1 MKQPFA
7 STIMKFACSR
17 RLERTR
23 HLSAAGRPA
32 GADKRK
38 QTMTKKTCPIA
49 PSICF
54 AAGLLTIAASH
65 TANASE
71 CFPGPDFKL
80 DPGTRWDYRIDPAT
94 KQGCWYVKDLGAS
107 SRRRTGE
114 VARSSRSVPASSS
127 TSESAATSGAPRSDR
142 GEETPASD
150 PQSSIKS
157 WFSST
162 FAPLFGLPNAY
173 STTETDEAATSGPGV
188 TPKRDNE
195 STVTR
200 QRQRSKQQTK
210 VAQRKSER
218 AQGES
223 KRAQRAIASI
233 FEAAGDKP
241 VLSPPILS
249 GQDLQ
254 KAIEA
259 VGDKD
264 VVIAPTALQEDWQ
277 QALYEEFLRWRLRQ
291 LIP

>member
-1 MKQPFA
+1 MAQ
-7 STIMKFACSR
+7 
-17 RLERTR
+17 
-23 HLSAAGRPA
+23 
-32 GADKRK
+32 
-38 QTMTKKTCPIA
+38 KTCPIA

-54 AAGLLTIAASH
+54 VVGLFAIAASH
-65 TANASE
+65 TAGAAE
-71 CFPGPDFKL
+71 CFPGPDFKP
-80 DPGTRWDYRIDPAT
+80 DPGTRWDYRVDSAT
-94 KQGCWYVKDLGAS
+94 KQGCWYIKDIGAS
-107 SRRRTGE
+107 SRRRKGE

-127 TSESAATSGAPRSDR
+127 TLESATTSGTPRSDR
-142 GEETPASD
+142 VEVPPAPT
-150 PQSSIKS
+150 PQSFIKA

-162 FAPLFGLPNAY
+162 FAPLTGFPNTY
-173 STTETDEAATSGPGV
+173 STTETDEPATNGPSV

-195 STVTR
+195 STVTK
-200 QRQRSKQQTK
+200 QRQQSKSEQQAK
-210 VAQRKSER
+210 VAQRKSVRE
-218 AQGES
+218 QGES
-223 KRAQRAIASI
+223 KRAQRTIASI

-264 VVIAPTALQEDWQ
+264 VVIAPTDRQEDWQ

>member
-1 MKQPFA
+1 
-7 STIMKFACSR
+7 
-17 RLERTR
+17 
-23 HLSAAGRPA
+23 
-32 GADKRK
+32 
-38 QTMTKKTCPIA
+38 MTKKTCPIA
-49 PSICF
+49 SICF
-54 AAGLLTIAASH
+54 AAGLFAIAASH

-71 CFPGPDFKL
+71 CFPGPDFKP
-80 DPGTRWDYRIDPAT
+80 DPGTRWDYRIDSAT
-94 KQGCWYVKDLGAS
+94 KQGCWYIKDLGAS

-127 TSESAATSGAPRSDR
+127 TSESAATSGPPRSDR

-218 AQGES
+218 EQRES
-223 KRAQRAIASI
+223 KRAQRTIASI

-241 VLSPPILS
+241 VLTPPILS
-249 GQDLQ
+249 GQDLR

-264 VVIAPTALQEDWQ
+264 VVIAPTARQEDWQ

>member
-7 STIMKFACSR
+7 STIMKFAYSR

-23 HLSAAGRPA
+23 LLSAAGRPA

-49 PSICF
+49 SICF
-54 AAGLLTIAASH
+54 AAGLFTIAASH

-71 CFPGPDFKL
+71 CFPGPDFKP
-80 DPGTRWDYRIDPAT
+80 DPGTRWDYRIDSAT
-94 KQGCWYVKDLGAS
+94 KQGCWYIKDAS
-107 SRRRTGE
+107 SRRRKGE
-114 VARSSRSVPASSS
+114 VARSSRSVPASPS

-162 FAPLFGLPNAY
+162 FAPLIGFPNAY

-188 TPKRDNE
+188 TPPKRSNE
-195 STVTR
+195 STATR
-200 QRQRSKQQTK
+200 QRQQSKQQTK
-210 VAQRKSER
+210 MAQRKSER
-218 AQGES
+218 PQGES
-223 KRAQRAIASI
+223 KRAQRTIASI

-264 VVIAPTALQEDWQ
+264 VVIAPIALQEDWQ
-277 QALYEEFLRWRLRQ
+277 QALYEEFLRWRLRE
-291 LIP
+291 LIPQ